1 MKKTILFLL
10 SFLLYSY
17 YEGQIFTEQIGT
29 PFDGVANSSIAFA
42 DIDGDTDLDV
52 LITGD
57 TTNQGQAI
65 SKLYTNNGSGV
76 FTEVFGTPFEGV
88 SWSSV
93 AFADVDGDG
102 DMDVLTTGA
111 PSSQSPPIAKLYTN
125 DGTGVFTELTG
136 TPFQGVSFSSIKF
149 ADIDGDTDLDV
160 LISGNSSSSW
170 PSQNITKLYTNDG
183 SGNYSEVT
191 STPFQGVSYSSIA
204 FADIDGDS
212 DMDLLISGNTSSISP
227 ASPAYVPR
235 LYSNDGNGLFT
246 ELTTTPFQGVRG
258 PSVAFADVDGDAD
271 MDLLI
276 AGSDSSYRPIS
287 KLYNNDG
294 NGLFTEQTSSLFRGA
309 SSPSVAFADID
320 NDTDM
325 DVLIIGDTFNLSLSR
340 LYTNDGT
347 GVFTEDTTAPFEDVS
362 NSSIA
367 FADVDGD
374 GDVDVLIA
382 GNSSN
387 SPLSRLY
394 INGGV
399 NTNIKKIEN
408 KNNIKIFPNPA
419 RNELTISNIKLVETI
434 TIYNSVGQIVKN
446 VLVKSEQVNVDVS
459 KLPSGVYLVDF
470 KGVHNNRMQFIK

>member
-1 MKKTILFLL
+1 
-10 SFLLYSY
+10 
-17 YEGQIFTEQIGT
+17 
-29 PFDGVANSSIAFA
+29 
-42 DIDGDTDLDV
+42 
-52 LITGD
+52 
-57 TTNQGQAI
+57 
-65 SKLYTNNGSGV
+65 
-76 FTEVFGTPFEGV
+76 
-88 SWSSV
+88 
-93 AFADVDGDG
+93 
-102 DMDVLTTGA
+102 
-111 PSSQSPPIAKLYTN
+111 
-125 DGTGVFTELTG
+125 
-136 TPFQGVSFSSIKF
+136 
-149 ADIDGDTDLDV
+149 
-160 LISGNSSSSW
+160 
-170 PSQNITKLYTNDG
+170 
-183 SGNYSEVT
+183 
-191 STPFQGVSYSSIA
+191 
-204 FADIDGDS
+204 
-212 DMDLLISGNTSSISP
+212 
-227 ASPAYVPR
+227 
-235 LYSNDGNGLFT
+235 
-246 ELTTTPFQGVRG
+246 
-258 PSVAFADVDGDAD
+258 

-309 SSPSVAFADID
+309 SSPSIAFADID

-374 GDVDVLIA
+374 GDGDVLIA